1 MTWPMT
7 LEDRKI
13 RLLLSLR
20 RAGITNTAVLDA
32 IAEVPREQ
40 FVPSDLACRAYEDCP
55 LPIGHGQ
62 TISQPQ
68 VVAYMTQALVLND
81 RLRVLEIGTGS
92 GYQAAVLA
100 RLCRHVYTVERL
112 RSLLVEARRRFTE
125 LGVSHAISTRLGD
138 GNTGW
143 AEEAP
148 FDRII
153 VTAGALGTE
162 PPPAL
167 IDQLAVGG
175 LLIIP
180 LGSDR
185 WEQRLVR
192 FQRCETGFKREE
204 SWPVRFVP
212 LLPGL
217 PSDPD

>member
-1 MTWPMT
+1 MT

-13 RLLLSLR
+13 HLLLSLR
-20 RAGITNTAVLDA
+20 RAGITDTAVLDA
-32 IAEVPREQ
+32 IAEVPRER
-40 FVPSDLACRAYEDCP
+40 FVPSDVVSRAYDDIP
-55 LPIGHGQ
+55 LSIGHGQ
-62 TISQPQ
+62 TISQPL
-68 VVAYMTQALVLND
+68 VVAYMTQSLALND

-112 RSLLVEARRRFTE
+112 RSLLVEARGRFTV
-125 LGVSHAISTRLGD
+125 LGLHTISTRLGD
-138 GNTGW
+138 GTKGW

-153 VTAGALGTE
+153 VTAGALGLQ

-167 IDQLAVGG
+167 IEQLAVGG
-175 LLIIP
+175 VLIIP

-185 WEQRLVR
+185 WEQRIVR
-192 FQRCETGFKREE
+192 IQRCETGFKREE

-212 LLPGL
+212 LLPDV
-217 PSDPD
+217 PSDPDGSDTD